1 MFPSFFFLKKKII
14 KWKRKQK
21 KKLDNLLGG
30 KDRLALN
37 LRLKIIFHQEKYE
50 KEKKRK
56 VTNRK
61 FNGVDDLFKYD
72 GYNKRKKRGRKKIFF
87 LQIFL
92 SSLLLCT
99 PCTVCLLLHLPP
111 LPPVYSEIVQILQK
125 SREKC
130 KKKKKTSR
138 ENKTKKKKTVN
149 S

>member
-1 MFPSFFFLKKKII
+1 MKEETK
-14 KWKRKQK
+14 K

-111 LPPVYSEIVQILQK
+111 FPPPVYSEIVQILQK

-130 KKKKKTSR
+130 KKKKKQAG
-138 ENKTKKKKTVN
+138 KTKRKKKTVN